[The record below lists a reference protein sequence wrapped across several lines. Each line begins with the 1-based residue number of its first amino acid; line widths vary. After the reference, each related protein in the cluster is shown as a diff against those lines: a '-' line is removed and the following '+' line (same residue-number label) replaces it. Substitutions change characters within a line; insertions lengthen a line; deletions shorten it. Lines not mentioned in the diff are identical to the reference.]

1 MLLHRLFSM
10 GKPDS
15 LTFPKRS
22 RGLRRGELGK
32 KKKQQRQDPGWR
44 NYFGGKGGAC
54 RSDRGMDMNAREFP
68 GTWTRNAHDH

>member
-32 KKKQQRQDPGWR
+32 KKTNK
-44 NYFGGKGGAC
+44 GKILAGEIILE
-54 RSDRGMDMNAREFP
+54 AREEP
-68 GTWTRNAHDH
+68 ADQTEAWI

>member
-32 KKKQQRQDPGWR
+32 KKKT
-44 NYFGGKGGAC
+44 NKGKILAGEIILE
-54 RSDRGMDMNAREFP
+54 AREEP
-68 GTWTRNAHDH
+68 ADQTEAWI